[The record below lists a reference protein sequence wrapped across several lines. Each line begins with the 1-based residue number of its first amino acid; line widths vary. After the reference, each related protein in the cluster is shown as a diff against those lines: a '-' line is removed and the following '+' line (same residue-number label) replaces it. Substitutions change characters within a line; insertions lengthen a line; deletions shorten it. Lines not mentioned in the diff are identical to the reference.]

1 MGVRLLFMA
10 SAYKILAMAVGSK
23 SFPQHTASQTSVPLS
38 TFSGAVWH
46 DFAGVTAGWQAGVG
60 YLIVLVTLWTES
72 PHHRTLWM
80 GAVSAFLLIFTLG
93 SGYSKR
99 ELGLEAPSWSGAW
112 RIFVIGLGAA
122 AAIAATAK
130 LLGHSIPANLNW
142 PSPRDARQYAIWA
155 MVQQFMLQSF
165 FYVRLEA
172 VLGSKP
178 AVPATALLFA
188 SAHLPNPILT
198 VSTLLGGLFF
208 CEMFRRYRSIYPL
221 GIVHAALGL
230 SLAATLPDS
239 LIHHLRVGIGYL
251 QFHAH

>member
-1 MGVRLLFMA
+1 MV
-10 SAYKILAMAVGSK
+10 SAYKILVMAVGCK
-23 SFPQHTASQTSVPLS
+23 SFPQDAASPTSLPLPSS
-38 TFSGAVWH
+38 TSCAAVSH
-46 DFAGVTAGWQAGVG
+46 DFAGATAGWQVALG
-60 YLIVLVTLWTES
+60 YLLVLVTLWTES

-80 GAVSAFLLIFTLG
+80 GAVSAFVLIFTLG

-99 ELGLEAPSWSGAW
+99 ELGLEAPSWSGAL
-112 RIFVIGLGAA
+112 RIFIIGLSAA

-130 LLGHSIPANLNW
+130 LLGQSVPANPNW

-155 MVQQFMLQSF
+155 MVQQFILQSF
-165 FYVRLEA
+165 FYVRLET

-178 AVPATALLFA
+178 AVPATTLLFA

-239 LIHHLRVGIGYL
+239 LIHHLRVGIGYFR
-251 QFHAH
+251 FHIH